1 MKYKIA
7 DFKIACTPELTQ
19 IAKDLLPDLM
29 GEIGFESFE
38 DTPDGLKGYIP
49 ADLMDTNSLK
59 QVLETF
65 PVEGVNITYTLSD
78 TEDKNWNEAWENTG
92 FAPINIDNQVLVYDA
107 RTGRKP
113 AGDSLINIG
122 IEAKQAF
129 GTGTHETTRMMI
141 GAMLQLSLK
150 GKRVLDCGC
159 GTGILG
165 IAALKLGAEAVVGF
179 DIDEWSV
186 KNTQHNAAINEVDN
200 IEVFHG
206 DAHVLSHVSGVFDVV
221 LANINRNILLNDMP
235 AYLEIMNAG
244 SLLIISGF
252 YEEDVKLLDEKANSL
267 GLVKTS
273 QKTDNHWCC
282 LTFIKQ
288 QPSRNYLIT
297 NRIQIQEQTL

>member
-19 IAKDLLPDLM
+19 IAKDLLPDMM

-38 DTPDGLKGYIP
+38 DAPDGLKGYIP
-49 ADLMDTNSLK
+49 ADLLDTNSLK

-65 PVEGVNITYTLSD
+65 PIEGVNITYTLSN

-92 FAPINIDNQVLVYDA
+92 FAPINIDNRVLVYDA

-129 GTGTHETTRMMI
+129 GTGTHETTRIMI

-186 KNTQHNAAINEVDN
+186 ENTQHNAAINEVDN

-235 AYLEIMNAG
+235 TYLEMMNAG
-244 SLLIISGF
+244 SVLVISGF
-252 YEEDVKLLDEKANSL
+252 YEEDVKLLDEKAKTL

-273 QKTDNHWCC
+273 QKTDNNWCC

-288 QPSRNYLIT
+288 
-297 NRIQIQEQTL
+297 

>member
-221 LANINRNILLNDMP
+221 LANINRNILLNYMP

-244 SLLIISGF
+244 SVLIISGF

-273 QKTDNHWCC
+273 QKSDNHWCC

-288 QPSRNYLIT
+288 
-297 NRIQIQEQTL
+297 

>member
-49 ADLMDTNSLK
+49 ADLLDTNSLK

-65 PVEGVNITYTLSD
+65 PLEDVNITYTLSD

-92 FAPINIDNQVLVYDA
+92 FAPINIDNQVQVYDA

-113 AGDSLINIG
+113 TDDSIINIG

-244 SLLIISGF
+244 SVLIISGF

-288 QPSRNYLIT
+288 
-297 NRIQIQEQTL
+297 

>member
-59 QVLETF
+59 QVLDTL
-65 PVEGVNITYTLSD
+65 PLEGVNITYTLSD

-165 IAALKLGAEAVVGF
+165 IAALKLGTEAVVGF

-186 KNTQHNAAINEVDN
+186 ENTQHNAAINEVDN

-235 AYLEIMNAG
+235 AFLEIMNAG
-244 SLLIISGF
+244 SVLIISGF

-288 QPSRNYLIT
+288 
-297 NRIQIQEQTL
+297 

>member
-244 SLLIISGF
+244 SVLIISGF

-288 QPSRNYLIT
+288 
-297 NRIQIQEQTL
+297 

>member
-49 ADLMDTNSLK
+49 ADLLDTNSLK

-65 PVEGVNITYTLSD
+65 PLEGVNITYTLSD

-92 FAPINIDNQVLVYDA
+92 FAPINIDDKVVIYDA
-107 RTGRKP
+107 RTGKKP

-235 AYLEIMNAG
+235 TYLEIMNAG
-244 SLLIISGF
+244 SVLIISGF
-252 YEEDVKLLDEKANSL
+252 YEEDVKLLDEKANTL

-288 QPSRNYLIT
+288 
-297 NRIQIQEQTL
+297 

>member
-29 GEIGFESFE
+29 GEVGFESFE
-38 DTPDGLKGYIP
+38 DTPDGLEGYIP
-49 ADLMDTNSLK
+49 ADFLDTNSLK

-65 PVEGVNITYTLSD
+65 PLEGVNITYTLSD

-92 FAPINIDNQVLVYDA
+92 FPPINIDDKVVIYDA
-107 RTGRKP
+107 RTGKKP
-113 AGDSLINIG
+113 TDDSLINIG

-186 KNTQHNAAINEVDN
+186 ENTQHNAAINEVDN

-244 SLLIISGF
+244 SVMIISGF
-252 YEEDVKLLDEKANSL
+252 YEEDVKLLDKKANSL

-273 QKTDNHWCC
+273 QKTDNNWCC

-288 QPSRNYLIT
+288 
-297 NRIQIQEQTL
+297 

>member
-49 ADLMDTNSLK
+49 ADLLDANSLK

-65 PVEGVNITYTLSD
+65 PLEGVNITYTLSD
-78 TEDKNWNEAWENTG
+78 TEDKNWNEVWENTG

-113 AGDSLINIG
+113 TGDSLINIG

-186 KNTQHNAAINEVDN
+186 ENTQHNAAINEVDN

-244 SLLIISGF
+244 SVLIISGF
-252 YEEDVKLLDEKANSL
+252 YDEDVKLLDEKAKTL

-273 QKTDNHWCC
+273 QITDNHWCC
-282 LTFIKQ
+282 LTFNKQ
-288 QPSRNYLIT
+288 
-297 NRIQIQEQTL
+297 

>member
-59 QVLETF
+59 QVLDTF
-65 PVEGVNITYTLSD
+65 PLEGVNITYTLSD

-141 GAMLQLSLK
+141 GAMLQLSLR

-186 KNTQHNAAINEVDN
+186 ENTQHNAAINEVDN

-235 AYLEIMNAG
+235 TYLEIMNAG
-244 SLLIISGF
+244 SVLIISGF
-252 YEEDVKLLDEKANSL
+252 YEEDVKLLDEKAKTL

-273 QKTDNHWCC
+273 QKTDNNWCC

-288 QPSRNYLIT
+288 
-297 NRIQIQEQTL
+297 

>member
-38 DTPDGLKGYIP
+38 DAPDGLKGYIS
-49 ADLMDTNSLK
+49 ADLLDPNSLK
-59 QVLETF
+59 QVLDTF
-65 PVEGVNITYTLSD
+65 PLEGVNITYSLSD
-78 TEDKNWNEAWENTG
+78 TEDKNWNEVWENTG

-107 RTGRKP
+107 RAGKKP
-113 AGDSLINIG
+113 DGNSLINIG

-186 KNTQHNAAINEVDN
+186 ENTQHNAAINEVDN

-235 AYLEIMNAG
+235 DYLEMMNAD
-244 SLLIISGF
+244 SILIISGF
-252 YEEDVKLLDEKANSL
+252 YEEDVKLLDEKANTL

-288 QPSRNYLIT
+288 
-297 NRIQIQEQTL
+297 

>member
-59 QVLETF
+59 QVLNTF

-107 RTGRKP
+107 RTGTKP
-113 AGDSLINIG
+113 TDDSLINIG

-186 KNTQHNAAINEVDN
+186 ENTQHNAAINEVDN

-235 AYLEIMNAG
+235 TYLEIMNAG
-244 SLLIISGF
+244 SVLIISGF

-267 GLVKTS
+267 GLVKTN

-288 QPSRNYLIT
+288 
-297 NRIQIQEQTL
+297 

>member
-49 ADLMDTNSLK
+49 ADLLDTNSLK

-78 TEDKNWNEAWENTG
+78 SEDKNWNEAWENTG
-92 FAPINIDNQVLVYDA
+92 FAPINIDNQVMVYDA

-141 GAMLQLSLK
+141 GAMLQLSLR

-165 IAALKLGAEAVVGF
+165 IVALKLGAEAVVGF

-186 KNTQHNAAINEVDN
+186 ENTQHNAAINEVDN

-235 AYLEIMNAG
+235 TYLEIMNAG
-244 SLLIISGF
+244 SVLIISGF

-288 QPSRNYLIT
+288 
-297 NRIQIQEQTL
+297 

>member
-7 DFKIACTPELTQ
+7 DFKIGCTPELTQ

-49 ADLMDTNSLK
+49 ADLMETNSLK
-59 QVLETF
+59 QVLDTF
-65 PVEGVNITYTLSD
+65 PLEGVNITYTLSD

-92 FAPINIDNQVLVYDA
+92 FAPINIDDKVVIYDA
-107 RTGRKP
+107 RTGKKP

-186 KNTQHNAAINEVDN
+186 ENTQHNAAINEVNN

-221 LANINRNILLNDMP
+221 LANINRNILLNDMT
-235 AYLEIMNAG
+235 AYLEIMNAD
-244 SLLIISGF
+244 SVLIISGF

-282 LTFIKQ
+282 LTFMKQ
-288 QPSRNYLIT
+288 
-297 NRIQIQEQTL
+297 

>member
-49 ADLMDTNSLK
+49 ADLLDTNSLK

-107 RTGRKP
+107 RAGKKP

-186 KNTQHNAAINEVDN
+186 ENTQHNAAINEVDN

-235 AYLEIMNAG
+235 TYLEIMNAG
-244 SLLIISGF
+244 SVLVISGF
-252 YEEDVKLLDEKANSL
+252 YEEDVKLLDEKTKTL

-273 QKTDNHWCC
+273 QKTDNNWCC

-288 QPSRNYLIT
+288 
-297 NRIQIQEQTL
+297 

>member
-38 DTPDGLKGYIP
+38 DTQDGLKGYIP
-49 ADLMDTNSLK
+49 ADLLDANSLK
-59 QVLETF
+59 QVLDTF
-65 PVEGVNITYTLSD
+65 PLEGVNITYTLSD

-107 RTGRKP
+107 RAGKKP

-150 GKRVLDCGC
+150 GKRILDCGC
-159 GTGILG
+159 GTGILS

-186 KNTQHNAAINEVDN
+186 ENTQHNVAINEVDN

-244 SLLIISGF
+244 SVLIISGF

-288 QPSRNYLIT
+288 
-297 NRIQIQEQTL
+297 

>member
-49 ADLMDTNSLK
+49 ADLLDTNSLK

-65 PVEGVNITYTLSD
+65 PLEGVNITYTLSD

-92 FAPINIDNQVLVYDA
+92 FAPINIDDKVVIYDA
-107 RTGRKP
+107 RTGKKP
-113 AGDSLINIG
+113 TDDSLINIG

-141 GAMLQLSLK
+141 GAMLQLSLR

-165 IAALKLGAEAVVGF
+165 IVALKLGAEAVVGF

-186 KNTQHNAAINEVDN
+186 ENTQHNAAINEVDN

-244 SLLIISGF
+244 SVLIISGF

-288 QPSRNYLIT
+288 
-297 NRIQIQEQTL
+297 

>member
-29 GEIGFESFE
+29 GEVGFESFE

-59 QVLETF
+59 QVLDTF
-65 PVEGVNITYTLSD
+65 PLEGVNITYTLSD

-92 FAPINIDNQVLVYDA
+92 FPPINIDDKVVIYDA
-107 RTGRKP
+107 RTGKKP
-113 AGDSLINIG
+113 TDDSLINIG

-186 KNTQHNAAINEVDN
+186 ENTQHNAAINEVDN

-235 AYLEIMNAG
+235 TYLEIMNAG
-244 SLLIISGF
+244 SVLVISGF
-252 YEEDVKLLDEKANSL
+252 YEEDVKLLDEKAKTL

-273 QKTDNHWCC
+273 QKTDNNWCC

-288 QPSRNYLIT
+288 
-297 NRIQIQEQTL
+297 

>member
-1 MKYKIA
+1 
-7 DFKIACTPELTQ
+7 
-19 IAKDLLPDLM
+19 M
-29 GEIGFESFE
+29 GEVGFESFE

-65 PVEGVNITYTLSD
+65 PLEGVNITYTLSD

-107 RTGRKP
+107 RAGKKP
-113 AGDSLINIG
+113 AVNSLINIG

-186 KNTQHNAAINEVDN
+186 ENTQHNAAINEVDN

-235 AYLEIMNAG
+235 TYLEIMNAG
-244 SLLIISGF
+244 SVLIISGF

-288 QPSRNYLIT
+288 
-297 NRIQIQEQTL
+297 

>member
-59 QVLETF
+59 QVLDTF

-92 FAPINIDNQVLVYDA
+92 FAPINIDNKVMIYDA
-107 RTGRKP
+107 RTGKKP

-141 GAMLQLSLK
+141 GAMLRLSLK

-186 KNTQHNAAINEVDN
+186 ENTQHNAAINEVDN

-235 AYLEIMNAG
+235 TYLEIMNAG
-244 SLLIISGF
+244 SVLIISGF
-252 YEEDVKLLDEKANSL
+252 YEEDVKLLDEKAKTL

-288 QPSRNYLIT
+288 
-297 NRIQIQEQTL
+297 

>member
-59 QVLETF
+59 QVLDTF
-65 PVEGVNITYTLSD
+65 PVEGVNITYTISD
-78 TEDKNWNEAWENTG
+78 TEEKNWNEAWENTG

-107 RTGRKP
+107 RTGKKP
-113 AGDSLINIG
+113 TDDSLINIG

-186 KNTQHNAAINEVDN
+186 ENTQHNAAINEVDN

-244 SLLIISGF
+244 SVLIISGF

-288 QPSRNYLIT
+288 
-297 NRIQIQEQTL
+297 

>member
-1 MKYKIA
+1 ML
-7 DFKIACTPELTQ
+7 D
-19 IAKDLLPDLM
+19 
-29 GEIGFESFE
+29 
-38 DTPDGLKGYIP
+38 
-49 ADLMDTNSLK
+49 N
-59 QVLETF
+59 F
-65 PVEGVNITYTLSD
+65 PLEGVNITYTLSD
-78 TEDKNWNEAWENTG
+78 TEDKNWNEVWENTG
-92 FAPINIDNQVLVYDA
+92 FAPINIDDRVLVYDA
-107 RTGRKP
+107 RTGKKP

-186 KNTQHNAAINEVDN
+186 ENTQHNAAINEVDN

-235 AYLEIMNAG
+235 TYLEIMNAG
-244 SLLIISGF
+244 SVLIISGF

-288 QPSRNYLIT
+288 
-297 NRIQIQEQTL
+297 

>member
-49 ADLMDTNSLK
+49 ADLLDTNSLK

-65 PVEGVNITYTLSD
+65 PLEGVNITYTLSD

-165 IAALKLGAEAVVGF
+165 IAALKLGTEAVVGF

-186 KNTQHNAAINEVDN
+186 ENTQHNAAINEVDN

-244 SLLIISGF
+244 SVLIISGF

-273 QKTDNHWCC
+273 QKSDNHWCC

-288 QPSRNYLIT
+288 
-297 NRIQIQEQTL
+297 

>member
-49 ADLMDTNSLK
+49 ADLLDTNSLK

-65 PVEGVNITYTLSD
+65 PLEGVNITYTLSD

-92 FAPINIDNQVLVYDA
+92 FAPINIDNKVMIYDA
-107 RTGRKP
+107 RTGKKP

-165 IAALKLGAEAVVGF
+165 IAALKLGTEAVVGF

-186 KNTQHNAAINEVDN
+186 ENTQHNAAINEVDN

-235 AYLEIMNAG
+235 TYLEIMNAG
-244 SLLIISGF
+244 SVLIISGF

-288 QPSRNYLIT
+288 
-297 NRIQIQEQTL
+297 

>member
-29 GEIGFESFE
+29 GEVGFESFE

-49 ADLMDTNSLK
+49 ADLLDTNSLK

-65 PVEGVNITYTLSD
+65 PLEGVNITYTLSD

-92 FAPINIDNQVLVYDA
+92 FTPINIDDKVVIYDA
-107 RTGRKP
+107 RTGKKP
-113 AGDSLINIG
+113 TDDSLINIG

-186 KNTQHNAAINEVDN
+186 ENTQHNAAINEVDN

-244 SLLIISGF
+244 SVLIISGF

-273 QKTDNHWCC
+273 QKTDDHWCC

-288 QPSRNYLIT
+288 
-297 NRIQIQEQTL
+297 

>member
-49 ADLMDTNSLK
+49 ADLLDTNSLK

-65 PVEGVNITYTLSD
+65 PVEGVNITYTLFD

-92 FAPINIDNQVLVYDA
+92 FAPINIDDKVVIYDA
-107 RTGRKP
+107 RAGKEP
-113 AGDSLINIG
+113 SGDSLINIG

-150 GKRVLDCGC
+150 GKRILDCGC

-179 DIDEWSV
+179 DVDEWSV
-186 KNTQHNAAINEVDN
+186 ENTQHNAAINEVDN
-200 IEVFHG
+200 MEVFHG

-221 LANINRNILLNDMP
+221 LANINRNILLNDMT

-244 SLLIISGF
+244 SVLIISGF
-252 YEEDVKLLDEKANSL
+252 YEEDVKFLDEKANSL

-288 QPSRNYLIT
+288 
-297 NRIQIQEQTL
+297 

>member
-38 DTPDGLKGYIP
+38 DTTDGLKGYIP
-49 ADLMDTNSLK
+49 ADLLDPNSLK
-59 QVLETF
+59 QVLDTF
-65 PVEGVNITYTLSD
+65 PLEGVNITYSLSD

-92 FAPINIDNQVLVYDA
+92 FAPINIDDRVLVYDA
-107 RTGRKP
+107 RTGKKP

-179 DIDEWSV
+179 DVDEWSV
-186 KNTQHNAAINEVDN
+186 ENTQHNAAINKVDN
-200 IEVFHG
+200 LEVFHG

-235 AYLEIMNAG
+235 AYLEMMNAD
-244 SLLIISGF
+244 SILIISGF
-252 YEEDVKLLDEKANSL
+252 YEEDVKLLDEKANTL

-288 QPSRNYLIT
+288 
-297 NRIQIQEQTL
+297 

>member
-65 PVEGVNITYTLSD
+65 PLEGVKITYTLSD

-92 FAPINIDNQVLVYDA
+92 FAPINIDDKVVIYDA
-107 RTGRKP
+107 RTGKKP
-113 AGDSLINIG
+113 TDDSLINIG

-186 KNTQHNAAINEVDN
+186 ENTQHNAAINEVDN

-235 AYLEIMNAG
+235 TYLEIMNAG
-244 SLLIISGF
+244 SVMIISGF

-273 QKTDNHWCC
+273 QKSDNHWCC

-288 QPSRNYLIT
+288 
-297 NRIQIQEQTL
+297 

>member
-29 GEIGFESFE
+29 GEVGFESFE

-59 QVLETF
+59 QVLDTF
-65 PVEGVNITYTLSD
+65 PLEGVNITYTLSD

-92 FAPINIDNQVLVYDA
+92 FAPINIDDKVVIYDA
-107 RTGRKP
+107 RTGKKP

-186 KNTQHNAAINEVDN
+186 ENTQHNAAINEVDN

-235 AYLEIMNAG
+235 TYLEIMNAG
-244 SLLIISGF
+244 SVLIISGF

-288 QPSRNYLIT
+288 
-297 NRIQIQEQTL
+297 

>member
-49 ADLMDTNSLK
+49 ADLLDTNSLK

-92 FAPINIDNQVLVYDA
+92 FAPINIDNKVMIYDA
-107 RTGRKP
+107 RTGKKP

-186 KNTQHNAAINEVDN
+186 ENTQHNAAINEVDN

-221 LANINRNILLNDMP
+221 LANINRNILLNDMST
-235 AYLEIMNAG
+235 YLEIMNAG
-244 SLLIISGF
+244 SVLIISGF

-288 QPSRNYLIT
+288 
-297 NRIQIQEQTL
+297 

>member
-29 GEIGFESFE
+29 GEVGFESFE

-49 ADLMDTNSLK
+49 ADLLDTNSLK

-65 PVEGVNITYTLSD
+65 PLEGVNITYTLSD

-92 FAPINIDNQVLVYDA
+92 FAPINIDDKVVIYDA
-107 RTGRKP
+107 RTGKKP
-113 AGDSLINIG
+113 TDDSLINIG

-186 KNTQHNAAINEVDN
+186 ENTQHNAAINEVDN

-244 SLLIISGF
+244 SVLIISGF
-252 YEEDVKLLDEKANSL
+252 YEEDVKLLDEKAKTL

-288 QPSRNYLIT
+288 
-297 NRIQIQEQTL
+297 

>member
-59 QVLETF
+59 QVLDTL
-65 PVEGVNITYTLSD
+65 PLEGVNITYTLSD

-186 KNTQHNAAINEVDN
+186 ENTQHNAAINEVDN

-206 DAHVLSHVSGVFDVV
+206 DAQVLSHVSGVFDVV

-235 AYLEIMNAG
+235 AYLEMMNAD
-244 SLLIISGF
+244 SILIISGF
-252 YEEDVKLLDEKANSL
+252 YEEDVKLLDEKANTL

-288 QPSRNYLIT
+288 
-297 NRIQIQEQTL
+297 

>member
-7 DFKIACTPELTQ
+7 DIKIACTPELTQ

-38 DTPDGLKGYIP
+38 DTPDGLKGYIT
-49 ADLMDTNSLK
+49 ADLLDTNSLK

-78 TEDKNWNEAWENTG
+78 TKDKNWNEAWENTG
-92 FAPINIDNQVLVYDA
+92 FAPINIDNKVLIYDA
-107 RTGRKP
+107 RTGKKP
-113 AGDSLINIG
+113 IDDSSINIG

-186 KNTQHNAAINEVDN
+186 ENTQHNAAINEVDN
-200 IEVFHG
+200 IDVFHG
-206 DAHVLSHVSGVFDVV
+206 DAQVLSHVSGVFDVV

-235 AYLEIMNAG
+235 AYLEMMNVG
-244 SLLIISGF
+244 SVLVISGF
-252 YEEDVKLLDEKANSL
+252 YEEDIKLLDEKANTL
-267 GLVKTS
+267 GLVNTS

-288 QPSRNYLIT
+288 
-297 NRIQIQEQTL
+297 

>member
-49 ADLMDTNSLK
+49 ADLLDTNSLK

-78 TEDKNWNEAWENTG
+78 SEDKNWNEAWENTG
-92 FAPINIDNQVLVYDA
+92 FAPLNIDNQVLVYDA
-107 RTGRKP
+107 RTGKKP
-113 AGDSLINIG
+113 TGDSLINIG

-186 KNTQHNAAINEVDN
+186 ENTQHNAAINEVDN

-235 AYLEIMNAG
+235 TYLEIMNAG
-244 SLLIISGF
+244 SVLIISGF

-288 QPSRNYLIT
+288 
-297 NRIQIQEQTL
+297 

>member
-29 GEIGFESFE
+29 GEVGFESFE

-65 PVEGVNITYTLSD
+65 PLEGVNITYTLSD

-92 FAPINIDNQVLVYDA
+92 FAPINIDDKVVIYDA
-107 RTGRKP
+107 RTGKKP
-113 AGDSLINIG
+113 TDDSLINIG

-186 KNTQHNAAINEVDN
+186 ENTQHNAAINEVDN

-244 SLLIISGF
+244 SVLIISGF

-267 GLVKTS
+267 GLVRTCK
-273 QKTDNHWCC
+273 KTDNHWCC

-288 QPSRNYLIT
+288 
-297 NRIQIQEQTL
+297 

>member
-38 DTPDGLKGYIP
+38 DTQDGLKGYIP

-59 QVLETF
+59 QVLDTF
-65 PVEGVNITYTLSD
+65 PLEGVNITYTLSD

-92 FAPINIDNQVLVYDA
+92 FAPINIDNQVQVYDA

-113 AGDSLINIG
+113 TDDSIINIG

-186 KNTQHNAAINEVDN
+186 ENTQHNAAINEVDN

-288 QPSRNYLIT
+288 
-297 NRIQIQEQTL
+297 

>member
-1 MKYKIA
+1 
-7 DFKIACTPELTQ
+7 
-19 IAKDLLPDLM
+19 M

-107 RTGRKP
+107 STGRKP

-235 AYLEIMNAG
+235 AYLEMMNAG
-244 SLLIISGF
+244 SVLIISGF

-288 QPSRNYLIT
+288 
-297 NRIQIQEQTL
+297 

>member
-29 GEIGFESFE
+29 GEVGFESFE

-65 PVEGVNITYTLSD
+65 PLEGVNITYTLSD

-107 RTGRKP
+107 RAGKKP
-113 AGDSLINIG
+113 AVNSLINIG

-186 KNTQHNAAINEVDN
+186 ENTQHNAAINEVDN

-235 AYLEIMNAG
+235 TYLEIMNAG
-244 SLLIISGF
+244 SVLIISGF

-288 QPSRNYLIT
+288 
-297 NRIQIQEQTL
+297 

>member
-92 FAPINIDNQVLVYDA
+92 FAPINIDNKVMIYDA

-113 AGDSLINIG
+113 VGDSLINIG

-186 KNTQHNAAINEVDN
+186 ENTQHNAAINEVDN

-235 AYLEIMNAG
+235 TYLEIMNAG
-244 SLLIISGF
+244 SVLIISGF

-288 QPSRNYLIT
+288 
-297 NRIQIQEQTL
+297 

>member
-49 ADLMDTNSLK
+49 ADLIDTNSLK

-92 FAPINIDNQVLVYDA
+92 FAPINIDNKVMIYDA

-186 KNTQHNAAINEVDN
+186 ENTQHNAAINEIDN

-235 AYLEIMNAG
+235 TYLEIMNAG
-244 SLLIISGF
+244 SVLIISGF

-267 GLVKTS
+267 GLVKTN

-288 QPSRNYLIT
+288 
-297 NRIQIQEQTL
+297 

>member
-19 IAKDLLPDLM
+19 IAKDLLPDMM

-38 DTPDGLKGYIP
+38 DAPDGLKGYIP
-49 ADLMDTNSLK
+49 ADLLDTNSLK

-65 PVEGVNITYTLSD
+65 PLEGVNITYTLSD

-92 FAPINIDNQVLVYDA
+92 FAPINIDNRVLVYDA

-186 KNTQHNAAINEVDN
+186 ENTQHNAAINEVDN

-244 SLLIISGF
+244 SVLIISGF

-273 QKTDNHWCC
+273 QKSDNHWCC

-288 QPSRNYLIT
+288 
-297 NRIQIQEQTL
+297 